1 MNKNDKMDF
10 IKEAYLKNEKDLPE
24 NLSKENVTVKL
35 ENVIVKK
42 KKGNIISFRRIASLA
57 AMFAVVICALFSG
70 NKLWNKI
77 ELMRVSTEEYQE
89 IENHFLTLYNQRKND
104 RHYSLFNKYDCAG
117 EIIEDSNSSE
127 SVTSALSA
135 GASDSGTDLS
145 GDLVYSETNVQVKGV
160 DEGDIIKNDGKY
172 IYILTG
178 YDDMHYRNAVRIIRA
193 ADLKEVGKI
202 VIEEAKNSYF
212 TGEEIYVAG
221 DRLTIVG
228 IKEIATN
235 GSADDVIAY
244 ENNASVEGTTAFYDW
259 YNYCDSDC
267 QTVIYNYDISD
278 RENPKLVG
286 QKEQSGYYNTSRM
299 TDGIIYVVSS
309 YGVNV
314 TEFSSEKAI
323 VENCIPV
330 VNGTRIPID
339 NIETDKDEKSTE
351 YTVITSSDV
360 LNEKLDGKS
369 FAYLGECN
377 TVYCSGKNLYFTQTK
392 YKNNG
397 DVTVINS
404 VELSKDSIKIKATGE
419 VEGILNNQFSL
430 DEYNSYLRVATT
442 EYNYSTFKNESK
454 LYVLND
460 KLETVGKLENLAED
474 EEIKSARFMGD
485 RAYVVT
491 FKQTDPLF
499 IIDLSDPKNPTI
511 KGSIKLPGYS
521 TYLHPISNDYIV
533 GVGYGGNETDADVGT
548 LKVTLFDVSDATNPK
563 VVSEFEVCDAGSEVT
578 NLDNHKAFLYYE
590 EKNLIGIPI
599 VKYANV
605 DNNYRNVYSYALLEI
620 KDGELQLKSG
630 LVHKQEDDF
639 TSGGMFR
646 GTYIGENFYTVTDF
660 SICQFDLTDCEL
672 VKSVSFDDK

>member
-1 MNKNDKMDF
+1 MNKSDELDF
-10 IKEAYLKNEKDLPE
+10 IKEAYSKNEKDLPE
-24 NLSKENVTVKL
+24 NLSKESITAKL
-35 ENVIVKK
+35 ENVVVKK

-57 AMFAVVICALFSG
+57 AVFAVVICALFSG

-77 ELMRVSTEEYQE
+77 ELMRVSTEEYQK

-104 RHYSLFNKYDCAG
+104 RYFDIFFNKTDNKAG
-117 EIIEDSNSSE
+117 ENINDSQ
-127 SVTSALSA
+127 SVTSPLSTGTFNG
-135 GASDSGTDLS
+135 GADLS
-145 GDLVYSETNVQVKGV
+145 GDIVHSETNVQVKGV

-178 YDDMHYRNAVRIIRA
+178 DDDIYYHNTVRIIRA

-202 VIEEAKNSYF
+202 VINEEKNTYF
-212 TGEEIYVAG
+212 TGEEIYVNG
-221 DRLTIVG
+221 DRLTLVGTKQIV
-228 IKEIATN
+228 KD

-244 ENNASVEGTTAFYDW
+244 GNAGSAENTTFFYDW
-259 YNYCDSDC
+259 YNSYDSDS
-267 QTVIYNYDISD
+267 QTLVYNYDISN

-314 TEFSSEKAI
+314 TEFSSGKAV

-330 VNGTRIPID
+330 VNETRVSNE

-360 LNEKLDGKS
+360 LNEKLEGKS
-369 FAYLGECN
+369 FAYLGACN
-377 TVYCSGKNLYFTQTK
+377 TVYCSGENLYFTQTK
-392 YKNNG
+392 YENG
-397 DVTVINS
+397 ADIAVINS
-404 VELSKDSIKIKATGE
+404 VELSKDDIKMKATGE
-419 VEGILNNQFSL
+419 VKGVLNNQFSL
-430 DEYNSYLRVATT
+430 DEYNGYLRVAIT

-454 LYVLND
+454 LYILND

-474 EEIKSARFMGD
+474 EEIKSARFVGD

-499 IIDLSDPKNPTI
+499 IIDLSDPANPTV
-511 KGSIKLPGYS
+511 KGSVKLPGYS
-521 TYLHPISNDYIV
+521 TYLHPISSDFII

-563 VVSEFEVCDAGSEVT
+563 AVSDFEICDAGSDVT
-578 NLDNHKAFLYYE
+578 NYDNHKAFLYYA
-590 EKNLIGIPI
+590 EKNLIGIPVI
-599 VKYANV
+599 KYADI

-620 KDGELQLKSG
+620 KDGELQLKKG
-630 LVHKQEDDF
+630 LVHKQEDD
-639 TSGGMFR
+639 SVSSGMFR
-646 GTYIGENFYTVTDF
+646 GAYIGENFYTVTDF
-660 SICQFDLTDCEL
+660 SICQFDLADCEL
-672 VKSVSFDDK
+672 VKSASFDDK